1 MQSLRNIVER
11 VMSILN
17 LAVQSIG
24 IMRSEMAA
32 DMEKQV
38 KNANSIEELRSIA
51 EKHPA
56 LKKALLQ
63 SVQTP
68 MDLMSS
74 TLSRLSL
81 KGEPVTVLP
90 AASHDEIDEMWTN
103 MSFVD
108 ASMQRAETQA
118 SIKNKQQLKAL
129 CDHCCQSRHYFF
141 TIKKC
146 GAADYDICGPAVLP
160 EDVFSSLTF
169 FPDPASCGQEAR
181 AGQLSASVLRCL
193 GPDNDGVLSGSGS
206 TCQLQGDDHGWRHPP
221 EVRDGAQG
229 CKLQ

>member
-1 MQSLRNIVER
+1 MRTAPMQSLRNIVER

-17 LAVQSIG
+17 LAPQSIG
-24 IMRSEMAA
+24 IMRSEMVA
-32 DMEKQV
+32 DMEKQA

-90 AASHDEIDEMWTN
+90 AASHD
-103 MSFVD
+103 
-108 ASMQRAETQA
+108 
-118 SIKNKQQLKAL
+118 
-129 CDHCCQSRHYFF
+129 
-141 TIKKC
+141 
-146 GAADYDICGPAVLP
+146 
-160 EDVFSSLTF
+160 
-169 FPDPASCGQEAR
+169 
-181 AGQLSASVLRCL
+181 
-193 GPDNDGVLSGSGS
+193 
-206 TCQLQGDDHGWRHPP
+206 
-221 EVRDGAQG
+221 
-229 CKLQ
+229 